1 MSPLRRALTLTTLAL
16 GLALGASS
24 AALAD
29 TSFEH
34 NTSFA
39 NAQGAKLTVLRSH
52 VGDDGKVTYK
62 YVTYTANAHGAS
74 VDSVTSA
81 AK

>member
-39 NAQGAKLTVLRSH
+39 NAQGAKLTVLRCQDPGWGGSLLC
-52 VGDDGKVTYK
+52 
-62 YVTYTANAHGAS
+62 AS
-74 VDSVTSA
+74 IGWDRL
-81 AK
+81 KLRI